1 MRKLSAAVIG
11 IMLFA
16 SVIALGQINRA
27 EAADGG
33 AESAFVAEINT
44 LRAAHGV
51 GPLRVYG
58 ELVGVA
64 RSWTD
69 HMVADGGISHNGNLA
84 GQVSAP
90 WVKLGENVGVGPSV
104 DSLMKAFI
112 ASPGHYKNL
121 VDPAF
126 NYIGVGVTIGPDGS
140 MYTTHDFMY
149 LPDDAPVAAP
159 APEPAPEPE
168 PAPAPV
174 PAAPAPTR
182 SQAPTAPAGDAGDQG
197 AAAPAAEAAPAPAP
211 VAPAA
216 PVRVQAVLADLRLV
230 DQ

>member
-1 MRKLSAAVIG
+1 MRKISAAVIG

-16 SVIALGQINRA
+16 SVIAMGQPGRA
-27 EAADGG
+27 EAANGG
-33 AESAFVAEINT
+33 AESAFVAEINA

-51 GPLRVYG
+51 QPLQVYS

-69 HMVADGGISHNGNLA
+69 NMAAAGTISHNGSYAN
-84 GQVSAP
+84 QVSAP
-90 WVKLGENVGVGPSV
+90 WLKLGENVGVGPSV
-104 DSLMKAFI
+104 DALMNAFI
-112 ASPGHYKNL
+112 ASPGHYRNL

-126 NYIGVGVTIGPDGS
+126 NYIGVGVTMGADGT

-149 LPDDAPVAAP
+149 MPDDAPAA
-159 APEPAPEPE
+159 APEPE
-168 PAPAPV
+168 PAPAPE
-174 PAAPAPTR
+174 PAADPAPAASAASAPTR
-182 SQAPTAPAGDAGDQG
+182 SEAP
-197 AAAPAAEAAPAPAP
+197 AAAPATEEAAPPPP

-216 PVRVQAVLADLRLV
+216 PMRVLAVLADLRLV

>member
-1 MRKLSAAVIG
+1 MRKISAAVIG

-16 SVIALGQINRA
+16 SVITMGHQGTA
-27 EAADGG
+27 EAANGG
-33 AESAFVAEINT
+33 AESAFVAEINA

-51 GPLRVYG
+51 QPLRVYG

-69 HMVADGGISHNGNLA
+69 NMAAAGSISHNGNYA
-84 GQVSAP
+84 NEVSAP
-90 WVKLGENVGVGPSV
+90 WLKLGENVGVGPSV
-104 DSLMKAFI
+104 DSLMNAFI
-112 ASPGHYKNL
+112 ASPGHYRNL
-121 VDPAF
+121 IDPAF
-126 NYIGVGVTIGPDGS
+126 NYIGVGVTFGANGN

-149 LPDDAPVAAP
+149 LPDDAP

-168 PAPAPV
+168 QAPAPDPAPV
-174 PAAPAPTR
+174 ASAPTRSEAPPAAPAPE
-182 SQAPTAPAGDAGDQG
+182 
-197 AAAPAAEAAPAPAP
+197 EAAPPPPP

-216 PVRVQAVLADLRLV
+216 PMRVLAVLADLRLV